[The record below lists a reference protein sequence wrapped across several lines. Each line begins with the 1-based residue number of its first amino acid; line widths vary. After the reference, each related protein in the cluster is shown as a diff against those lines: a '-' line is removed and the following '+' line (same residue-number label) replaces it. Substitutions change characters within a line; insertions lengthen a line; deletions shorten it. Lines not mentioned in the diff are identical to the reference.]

1 MEMEFFVK
9 PGTEL
14 EWFDYWKKACKDFL
28 LDLGVN
34 ETHLKLE
41 DHDKEALAHYSNATT
56 DILYQFPWG
65 FDELWGISSR
75 TDFDLNAHQEHSKE
89 NLSYLDPETNER
101 YVPYVIEPSVGVER
115 LVLTFLNESLVDE
128 TLESEEIRTVLKIHP
143 ALSPYK
149 VAILPLIKKLHK
161 EQAFNIYQQLS
172 KSFDVTYDDTQNIGK
187 RYRRQDAIG
196 TYFCITVD
204 HETETDQAV
213 TVRHRDTM
221 QQERI
226 KIEALKSYISKH
238 IQF

>member
-1 MEMEFFVK
+1 
-9 PGTEL
+9 
-14 EWFDYWKKACKDFL
+14 
-28 LDLGVN
+28 
-34 ETHLKLE
+34 
-41 DHDKEALAHYSNATT
+41 
-56 DILYQFPWG
+56 
-65 FDELWGISSR
+65 
-75 TDFDLNAHQEHSKE
+75 
-89 NLSYLDPETNER
+89 
-101 YVPYVIEPSVGVER
+101 
-115 LVLTFLNESLVDE
+115 
-128 TLESEEIRTVLKIHP
+128 HP

-161 EQAFNIYQQLS
+161 DQAFKIYQQLS

-204 HETETDQAV
+204 HETEIDHAV

-226 KIEALKSYISKH
+226 KIEALESYISKH